1 MEGGKAVIINDL
13 PHLSVAKLRNISL
26 QLLSKRTIMK
36 SIDQQS
42 LENALRL
49 FDSGNIHQIE
59 VGTVAGLQEIHRALF
74 GGLYDFAGVI
84 RDKNISKGGFRFANS
99 LYLKEALAAIERMPE
114 NSYEEII
121 AKYVEMNVAHP
132 FLEGN
137 GRATRI
143 WLDMILKKRLQMV
156 VDWQQVDKDLY
167 LQAMER
173 SPINDLEL
181 RFLLQPALTDR
192 TDDREII
199 FKGIE
204 QSYYYEGYTRP

>member
-1 MEGGKAVIINDL
+1 MQY
-13 PHLSVAKLRNISL
+13 PQQNID
-26 QLLSKRTIMK
+26 R
-36 SIDQQS
+36 QS
-42 LENALRL
+42 LENAIRL
-49 FDSGNIHQIE
+49 FESGRINDIE
-59 VGTVAGLQEIHRALF
+59 IGTTAALQEIHRALF
-74 GGLYDFAGVI
+74 DGLYDFAGTI
-84 RDKNISKGGFRFANS
+84 REKNISKGGFRFANA

-114 NSYEEII
+114 NNYEEII

-143 WLDMILKKRLQMV
+143 WLDMILKHRIGKV
-156 VDWQQVDKDLY
+156 VDWQLVDKDSY

-181 RFLLQPALTDR
+181 RFLLQPALTSR
-192 TDDREII
+192 VDDREVI

-204 QSYYYEGYTRP
+204 QSYYYEGYRHES